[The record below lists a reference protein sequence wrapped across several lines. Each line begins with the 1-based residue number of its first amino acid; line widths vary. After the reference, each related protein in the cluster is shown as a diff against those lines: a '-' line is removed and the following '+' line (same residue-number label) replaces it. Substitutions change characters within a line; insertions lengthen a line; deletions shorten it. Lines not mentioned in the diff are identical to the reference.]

1 MSLDP
6 FADRRVTNQ
15 SVTRIKHDQWSRRLL
30 TNDMFTSH
38 PQLILGCPLTEIL
51 NCVKQDIN
59 IQIYKYINI

>member
-38 PQLILGCPLTEIL
+38 PQLILGCPFTEIL
-51 NCVKQDIN
+51 NCVKQDI
-59 IQIYKYINI
+59 